1 MRVGFGYDSHRLKK
15 GEGMFL
21 GGVFIKSKFS
31 IVAHSDGDIIIHS
44 LIDSLLGA
52 AALGDIGTLFPSN
65 KSEYQD
71 ISSQLLLNE
80 VVKMINSNQY
90 KIINVDVSL
99 ISQEPK
105 LNSYIEKIRT
115 KLSSL
120 LNIDMGYVSCK
131 ATTTDGLGFEG
142 KKEGISCA
150 CISLIENL

>member
-71 ISSQLLLNE
+71 NSSQ
-80 VVKMINSNQY
+80 M
-90 KIINVDVSL
+90 
-99 ISQEPK
+99 
-105 LNSYIEKIRT
+105 
-115 KLSSL
+115 
-120 LNIDMGYVSCK
+120 
-131 ATTTDGLGFEG
+131 
-142 KKEGISCA
+142 
-150 CISLIENL
+150 